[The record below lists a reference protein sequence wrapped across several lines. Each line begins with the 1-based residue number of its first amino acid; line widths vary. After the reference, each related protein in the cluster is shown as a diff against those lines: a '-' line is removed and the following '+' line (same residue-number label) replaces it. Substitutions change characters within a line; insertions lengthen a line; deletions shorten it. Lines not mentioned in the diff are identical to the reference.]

1 MSLDIN
7 IRLSEDDLAH
17 FVAGVRAAQAKAKS
31 KTPEQIA
38 AGARKLLSA
47 SDDITVPD
55 FIAARL
61 GKLKTMINMAED
73 KGFALPEEDLERVL
87 AALTYFVEP
96 TDIIPDN
103 VPVLGYLDD
112 AIMIEL
118 CQRELVYEL
127 EAYEDF
133 ADWRDTEAD
142 ARGVDPGSLKVDR
155 VDWAEGRR
163 ADAIALMRTRRKDAY
178 ANGDWSPVLFRVK

>member
-7 IRLSEDDLAH
+7 ITLSEEDLTH
-17 FVAGVRAAQAKAKS
+17 FVAGMRDAQAKAKG

-38 AGARKLLSA
+38 EGARKLISV
-47 SDDITVPD
+47 SNDVDVPD
-55 FIAARL
+55 FITERL
-61 GKLKTMINMAED
+61 DKLKTMINMAED

-87 AALTYFVEP
+87 GALAYFVDP
-96 TDIIPDN
+96 ADIIPDA

-118 CQRELVYEL
+118 CQRELVHEL

-133 ADWRDTEAD
+133 ADWRDTEAA
-142 ARGVDPGSLKVDR
+142 ARGVEPASLMLNR

-163 ADAIALMRTRRKDAY
+163 ADAIALMHTRRKDSY
-178 ANGDWSPVLFRVK
+178 ATGHWAPVLFRVK

>member
-7 IRLSEDDLAH
+7 ISLSEDDLSH
-17 FVAGVRAAQAKAKS
+17 FVAGMHDAQAKAKG

-38 AGARKLLSA
+38 EGARKLISV
-47 SDDITVPD
+47 SKDVDVPD
-55 FIAARL
+55 FIAERL
-61 GKLKTMINMAED
+61 GKLRTMINMAED

-87 AALTYFVEP
+87 GALAYFVDP
-96 TDIIPDN
+96 ADIIPDA

-118 CQRELVYEL
+118 CQRELRHEL

-133 ADWRDTEAD
+133 ADWRDTEAK
-142 ARGVDPGSLKVDR
+142 ARGVDPASLMLNR

-163 ADAIALMRTRRKDAY
+163 ADAIALMRTRRKESY
-178 ANGDWSPVLFRVK
+178 ATGQWAPVLFRVK